1 MQPLIADG
9 GELTVLRSLA
19 ACSYGRWSVTW
30 PESVPEDQRPT
41 LPDDQEFGYVSQLKN
56 TPGRMGRRFVR
67 TDVSITAADYG
78 DDGKPLPYSGA
89 SDVETSLDAATK
101 RTSGEVFFEREITRA
116 GLNGLIPR
124 RDFDVDDLIPV
135 QIWGKVVTAPVT
147 SITDVSEQGAVID
160 WRVHVGGSLL
170 ADSAAR
176 QRSNREIEAAI
187 AQERRERLKDVGDA
201 NAKAESAYGEA
212 VAARRDGVVARTD
225 AADAVEVAG
234 KAVVDTAVEYAPS
247 TSRVEAPASGWSQA
261 YPGDEAGELWQRT
274 VTWFGDGRVERS
286 APVLVTGKNGA
297 QGPKGATGA
306 QGPRGPQGPKG
317 DPGKDGVP
325 GKNGVGVSSTTV
337 TYAVSTSGTAH
348 PTAGWQSQPPAAKP
362 GQFMW
367 TKLALRYTDGTAE
380 DVYSVGM
387 IGETGPQGA
396 KGNTGAT
403 GATGPQGP
411 RGATGAQGPKGA
423 TGSDGRPGKDGTTL
437 VRTELAYA
445 SSTSGTQAPTSGWG
459 TQPPA
464 NVPAGHFV
472 WTRFTWHYSDKTSE
486 TGYSV
491 GKIGETGPKGA
502 TGPKGEKG
510 EDGGKIYDTRHD
522 NQTPEWYIENYPQA
536 TVKEFKWQRV
546 VGLPG
551 GENYTTV
558 ETTVPWLDF
567 SGGPVEQT
575 AQVGGKLYLRRS
587 ISNTAWSAWEEKG
600 LKGDRGPQGP
610 RGATGSQGVS
620 TTSVTHF
627 WRWAGSKPGT
637 PTGTGNPSGWSTSQ
651 PAYEVGR
658 KLWVTIRTRFSNGQV
673 SWSPVTE
680 EASVSAATAISAAA
694 ANTKNRVWY
703 SSTAPGSTRG
713 ERPGDT
719 WFRYS
724 GNTVVGQWRWSG
736 SSWIN
741 QQIGNQ
747 VIANL
752 DAGKI
757 TSGIIDARRIGAE
770 TIDASKIKGG
780 AIDATK
786 IKADSITV
794 KELRANTV
802 IPIGA
807 SLIASEPR
815 TPDGPP
821 EPVWW
826 YMDNGG
832 RAIYSFNGKGQY
844 VALSRAID
852 AQATYSPPRR
862 LVKVQKNTLYRL
874 QIELWA
880 SKPGS
885 KLYIEMR
892 DQNGAHA
899 VEKGTITDRSL
910 AGGSWK
916 DGIVVQDSVYDRSGA
931 NYLVDNLTVPTSPT
945 RITSIIKFKEDVE
958 YATLGNFY
966 FNHPNSSVK
975 CVQRIGEFT
984 LEPDYA
990 SYNTVMDRMFD
1001 LSTYSS
1007 GKAEYEAKMEG
1018 LGHLKHCMNIEGRY
1032 IVADKGFEEYAT
1044 VERRYNPT
1052 IKVNGAWYGS
1062 IAWKATSDK
1071 GDVNVGYA
1079 SFRNGVVDVKT
1090 GGSYYKNTKE
1100 IHPNYSFRDG
1110 GYACL
1115 DVYVGT
1121 YRLPDGSTP
1130 SIPSLPRELLPDLRY
1145 RYV

>member
-1 MQPLIADG
+1 MYPIIADG
-9 GELTVLRSLA
+9 GELTVLSPVA
-19 ACSYGRWSVTW
+19 SHTWGTWKVEW
-30 PESVPEDQRPT
+30 PESVPKNVRKDPPEGKE
-41 LPDDQEFGYVSQLKN
+41 LGYVSKL
-56 TPGRMGRRFVR
+56 PDAPEGIMGRRFVR
-67 TDVSITAADYG
+67 ADVAVTASEYTEAGTPIAYTG
-78 DDGKPLPYSGA
+78 VSN
-89 SDVETSLDAATK
+89 VETVLDHAAGRTK
-101 RTSGEVFFEREITRA
+101 GGVFLERDITTA
-116 GLNGLIPR
+116 NLTGHTPGV
-124 RDFDVDDLIPV
+124 DFQLGDVVPV
-135 QIWGKVVTAPVT
+135 EIWGKRTRLPVT
-147 SITDVSEQGAVID
+147 RIEALTKLGETIGWSVHLGGELID
-160 WRVHVGGSLL
+160 
-170 ADSAAR
+170 DAAR
-176 QRSNREIEAAI
+176 EKGLLDLERTI
-187 AQERRERLKDVGDA
+187 AKERRERKGDV
-201 NAKAESAYGEA
+201 AKATATA
-212 VAARRDGVVARTD
+212 TTAKQTADAARRDGVVARSD
-225 AADAVEVAG
+225 AAAAKDAAG
-234 KAVVDTAVEYAPS
+234 RAVTEQVFEFAAGA
-247 TSRVEAPASGWSQA
+247 SRVEAPVSGWSQA
-261 YPGDEAGELWQRT
+261 YPGDEAGVVWQRS
-274 VTWFGDGRVERS
+274 VTYFGDGRVERGP
-286 APVLVTGKNGA
+286 AVVT
-297 QGPKGATGA
+297 TGA
-306 QGPRGPQGPKG
+306 PGQRGPLGPKG

-325 GKNGVGVSSTTV
+325 GKAGVGVSSTTV
-337 TYAVSTSGTAH
+337 AYAVSTSGTVH
-348 PTAGWQSQPPAAKP
+348 PTTGWQSQPPAANP

-367 TKLALRYTDGTAE
+367 TKLTLRYTDGTAE

-387 IGETGPQGA
+387 IGETGPQGPQGA
-396 KGNTGAT
+396 KGATGAT
-403 GATGPQGP
+403 GATGP
-411 RGATGAQGPKGA
+411 QGPKGA

-445 SSTSGTQAPTSGWG
+445 SSTSGMQAPTSGWG

-510 EDGGKIYDTRHD
+510 EDGGRIYDTRND
-522 NQTPEWYIENYPQA
+522 NSTPEWYIKNYPQA
-536 TVKEFKWQRV
+536 TVKEFKWQKV

-551 GENYTTV
+551 GANYTTV
-558 ETTVPWLDF
+558 ETTVPWMDF

-575 AQVGGKLYLRRS
+575 AQVDGKLYLRRS
-587 ISNTAWSAWEEKG
+587 ISGTAWSAWEEKG

-610 RGATGSQGVS
+610 RGATGSRGVS

-651 PAYEVGR
+651 PAYQVGQ
-658 KLWVTIRTRFSNGQV
+658 KLWVTIRTLFSNGQV

-680 EASVSAATAISAAA
+680 EASVSAATAISAEA

-703 SSTAPGSTRG
+703 SSTVPGSTRG

-862 LVKVQKNTLYRL
+862 LVKVQKNIRYKLV
-874 QIELWA
+874 IELWA
-880 SKPGS
+880 SAPGS
-885 KLYIEMR
+885 KLYIELL
-892 DQNGAHA
+892 DQNGRHA
-899 VEKGTITDRSL
+899 VKKGAITDASL
-910 AGGSWK
+910 GAAYWHT
-916 DGIVVQDSVYDRSGA
+916 DGVVFQETNHDKSASG
-931 NYLVDNLTVPTSPT
+931 YLVNNLTVPTTPT
-945 RITSIIKFKEDVE
+945 RFFALIEFNDAVE
-958 YATLGNFY
+958 YATLGRFY
-966 FNHPNSSVK
+966 FNHKNSSVK
-975 CVQRIGEFT
+975 CTQRIGQFS

-990 SYNTVMDRMFD
+990 EYDTVLDKMFT
-1001 LSTYSS
+1001 LAKYQQEY
-1007 GKAEYEAKMEG
+1007 AEYEARSEG
-1018 LGHLKHCMNIEGRY
+1018 IGHLKHAFAISGD
-1032 IVADKGFEEYAT
+1032 VFADRGCEEYVKIEPYHSPAL
-1044 VERRYNPT
+1044 E
-1052 IKVNGAWYGS
+1052 IKGNWRGS
-1062 IAWKATSDK
+1062 IAWKATSDS
-1071 GDVNVGYA
+1071 GEVEVGYA
-1079 SFRNGVVDVKT
+1079 QVNGAAVDVKK
-1090 GGSYYKNTKE
+1090 GGIYRESTRK
-1100 IHPNYSFRDG
+1100 IDPNYSFRNG
-1110 GYACL
+1110 SCVCI
-1115 DVYVGT
+1115 DVYVET
-1121 YRLPDGSTP
+1121 YKQPDGSYP
-1130 SIPSLPRELLPDLRY
+1130 SVPSFPVWLYPNRRNQRDRHG
-1145 RYV
+1145 

>member
-78 DDGKPLPYSGA
+78 VDGKPLPYSGA

-101 RTSGEVFFEREITRA
+101 RTSGEVFFEREVTRA

-170 ADSAAR
+170 TDSAAR

-212 VAARRDGVVARTD
+212 VAARRDGVVARSD
-225 AADAVEVAG
+225 AAAAKDAAG
-234 KAVVDTAVEYAPS
+234 RAVTEQVFEFAAGA
-247 TSRVEAPASGWSQA
+247 SRVEVPVSGWSRSV
-261 YPGDEAGELWQRT
+261 PGGEAGVVWQRS
-274 VTWFGDGRVERS
+274 VTYFGDGRVERGP
-286 APVLVTGKNGA
+286 AVVT
-297 QGPKGATGA
+297 TGA
-306 QGPRGPQGPKG
+306 PGQPGPQGPKG
-317 DPGKDGVP
+317 EPGADGVP
-325 GKNGVGVSSTTV
+325 GKNGVGVRDTTI
-337 TYAVSTSGTAH
+337 TYAASASGTQAPTSGW
-348 PTAGWQSQPPAAKP
+348 GIQPPASVPA
-362 GQFMW
+362 GQFVW
-367 TKLALRYTDGTAE
+367 TNTTLHYTDNTTE
-380 DVYSVGM
+380 DIYTVGK
-387 IGETGPQGA
+387 IGE
-396 KGNTGAT
+396 
-403 GATGPQGP
+403 TGPQGP

-464 NVPAGHFV
+464 NVPAGYFV

-510 EDGGKIYDTRHD
+510 EDGGKIYDTRND
-522 NQTPEWYIENYPQA
+522 NQTPEWYIKNYPQA

-551 GENYTTV
+551 GANYTTV
-558 ETTVPWLDF
+558 ETTVPWNDF

-610 RGATGSQGVS
+610 RGATGSRGVS
-620 TTSVTHF
+620 TTSVTHY

-637 PTGTGNPSGWSTSQ
+637 PQGTGNPSGWSTSQ
-651 PAYEVGR
+651 PAYRVGQ
-658 KLWVTIRTRFSNGQV
+658 KLWVTIRTLFSNGAA

-680 EASVSAATAISAAA
+680 EASVSAATAIAAESAS
-694 ANTKNRVWY
+694 TKNRVWY
-703 SSTAPGSTRG
+703 AASAPGSTRG
-713 ERPGDT
+713 EHPGDT
-719 WFRYS
+719 WFQYS
-724 GNTVVGQWRWSG
+724 GNTIVGQWRWTG
-736 SSWIN
+736 SSWAT
-741 QQIGNQ
+741 QTIGNQ

-752 DAGKI
+752 DGGKI
-757 TSGIIDARRIGAE
+757 TAGTIDARQ
-770 TIDASKIKGG
+770 
-780 AIDATK
+780 

-844 VALSRAID
+844 VALSRAINK
-852 AQATYSPPRR
+852 QVTYTPPKR
-862 LVKVQKNTLYRL
+862 LVKIQKNIRYKLV
-874 QIELWA
+874 IELWA
-880 SKPGS
+880 SAPGS
-885 KLYIEMR
+885 KLYIELL
-892 DQNGAHA
+892 DQNGRHA
-899 VEKGTITDRSL
+899 VKKGAITDASL
-910 AGGSWK
+910 GAAYWHT
-916 DGIVVQDSVYDRSGA
+916 DGVVFQETNHDKSASD
-931 NYLVDNLTVPTSPT
+931 YLVNNLTVPTTPT
-945 RITSIIKFKEDVE
+945 RFFALIEFNDAVE
-958 YATLGNFY
+958 YATLGRFY
-966 FNHPNSSVK
+966 FNHKNSSVK
-975 CVQRIGEFT
+975 CTQRIGQFS

-990 SYNTVMDRMFD
+990 EYDTVLDKMFT
-1001 LSTYSS
+1001 LAKYQQEY
-1007 GKAEYEAKMEG
+1007 AEYEARSEG
-1018 LGHLKHCMNIEGRY
+1018 IGHLKHAFAISGD
-1032 IVADKGFEEYAT
+1032 VFADRGCEEYVKIEPYHSPAL
-1044 VERRYNPT
+1044 E
-1052 IKVNGAWYGS
+1052 IKGNWRGS
-1062 IAWKATSDK
+1062 IAWKATSDS
-1071 GDVNVGYA
+1071 GEVNVGYA
-1079 SFRNGVVDVKT
+1079 QVNGATVDVKR
-1090 GGSYYKNTKE
+1090 GGIYRESTRK
-1100 IHPNYSFRDG
+1100 IDPNYSFRNG
-1110 GYACL
+1110 SCVCI
-1115 DVYVGT
+1115 DVYVET
-1121 YRLPDGSTP
+1121 YKQPDGSYP
-1130 SIPSLPRELLPDLRY
+1130 SVPSFPVWLYPDR
-1145 RYV
+1145 RNQRDRHG